1 MGRYLPGGIL
11 EFLGRRDRQ
20 VKIGGYRI
28 EPGEIDAAFNK
39 LQGVQNAIT
48 LCLGNGNKEKALHSF
63 VILNSGN
70 YQNIISSNSTFS
82 PLYYLRS
89 TPINVQQQSQ
99 ETAIIA
105 GFLYDY
111 LTEQNID
118 FDNLLSEKNQQMTI
132 ALSLAI
138 SH

>member
-1 MGRYLPGGIL
+1 M
-11 EFLGRRDRQ
+11 
-20 VKIGGYRI
+20 
-28 EPGEIDAAFNK
+28 
-39 LQGVQNAIT
+39 
-48 LCLGNGNKEKALHSF
+48 
-63 VILNSGN
+63 ILNSGN
-70 YQNIISSNSTFS
+70 YQDIISSNSTFS

>member
-1 MGRYLPGGIL
+1 CKMRLHYALVMVI
-11 EFLGRRDRQ
+11 
-20 VKIGGYRI
+20 K
-28 EPGEIDAAFNK
+28 K
-39 LQGVQNAIT
+39 
-48 LCLGNGNKEKALHSF
+48 KALHSF

-70 YQNIISSNSTFS
+70 YQNIISSNSAFS

-118 FDNLLSEKNQQMTI
+118 FDNLLSEKNQQMTM